1 MFYRTADNLKTDLT
15 YHSFG
20 KAYNWPTDNNLA
32 MRSTLDYE
40 TPFARSKPR
49 RTWIGVLVV
58 SAIGCGFV
66 AWGIAAEATHGA
78 LPDELAMSSFLVAA
92 SLGLAGLAI
101 GRWI

>member
-1 MFYRTADNLKTDLT
+1 MQHERIIGRTNTTL
-15 YHSFG
+15 
-20 KAYNWPTDNNLA
+20 P
-32 MRSTLDYE
+32 MRSALDYE
-40 TPFARSKPR
+40 TPAARSKPR

-78 LPDELAMSSFLVAA
+78 FPDELAMSRFLVAA